1 MKDIAADKAVWD
13 GVRRALEEDIGP
25 GDVTS
30 LALVPEQATCRA
42 AILARHPVTVSGG
55 PVAALCFRETDPGL
69 ICETLVP
76 DGETA
81 AAGQT
86 LLTVSGSARSI
97 LTAERTAL
105 NFMQRMTG
113 VATVTRRFAEIA
125 GRYGVA
131 VLDTRKTAPGLR
143 ALDKYAVLCGGGVN
157 HRMGLHDRFLIKDNH
172 RALWAGSGRK
182 SLAEAVRHCR
192 NTFPGLAIEME
203 VETEAELADALEG
216 APDWILLDNMTPEI
230 MRRCVALCKG
240 RSRLEASGGITLE
253 TVEAVAQTGVD
264 AISLGCLTHS
274 PIAADLT
281 LEIEQ
286 DGEGA

>member
-1 MKDIAADKAVWD
+1 MNDIAADPCVLEM
-13 GVRRALEEDIGP
+13 VRRALEEDIGP

-30 LALVPEQATCRA
+30 LALVPEQVACRA

-55 PVAALCFRETDPGL
+55 PVAAQCFRQTDPGL
-69 ICETLVP
+69 TCETLVR
-76 DGETA
+76 DGERA
-81 AAGQT
+81 ATGQA
-86 LLTVSGSARSI
+86 LLTVSGAARSI

-113 VATVTRRFAEIA
+113 IATLTRRFTEIA
-125 GRYGVA
+125 DRYGVA

-157 HRMGLHDRFLIKDNH
+157 HRMGLYDRILIKDNH

-182 SLAEAVRHCR
+182 SLADAVRHCR
-192 NTFPGLAIEME
+192 NTFPGLAIEIE
-203 VETEAELADALEG
+203 VETEAELADALNG
-216 APDWILLDNMTPEI
+216 APEWILLDNMTPET

-240 RSRLEASGGITLE
+240 GSRLEASGGITLE
-253 TVEAVAQTGVD
+253 TVDAVAQTGVD

-274 PIAADLT
+274 PLAADLS
-281 LEIEQ
+281 LEIEP
-286 DGEGA
+286 DREGA